1 MGRQRGLTDE
11 KLKALNDIED
21 SSALS
26 NLEKLSLRYARAMT
40 ETPVAVSDELFDELL
55 NNFSN
60 QQLVELTS
68 CIAWE
73 NYRARF
79 DHALGIEAEGFSGA
93 DYCPLPLATSEPR
106 TDMNE

>member
-26 NLEKLSLRYARAMT
+26 ELEKLGLRYATAMT
-40 ETPVAVSDELFDELL
+40 ETPVAIADQLFEELL

-68 CIAWE
+68 CTP
-73 NYRARF
+73 RA
-79 DHALGIEAEGFSGA
+79 
-93 DYCPLPLATSEPR
+93 
-106 TDMNE
+106 NEMGHPVNSFPAGSWF

>member
-11 KLKALNDIED
+11 KLKALNDIKD

-26 NLEKLSLRYARAMT
+26 DLEKLGLRYAIAMT
-40 ETPVAVSDELFDELL
+40 ETPVVVSDELFDELL
-55 NNFSN
+55 NSFSN

-79 DHALGIEAEGFSGA
+79 DHAFGIEGEGFSGA
-93 DYCPLPLATSEPR
+93 DYCPLPLATSEPGPR
-106 TDMNE
+106 R